1 MMYSIIDI
9 ETTGPG
15 NKITEISIFN
25 YDGNQIVDEFTS
37 LVNPQIPIPNFI
49 TALTGID
56 DDMVA
61 DAPLFSGISDRV
73 SAMTEASIFVAHNVN
88 FDYNIIKSEFKAL
101 NQVFN
106 RKKLCTIRLARK
118 LMPGYPSYSLG
129 KLCKQLDIEIVGR
142 HRAKGDAQA
151 TVVLFEML
159 LNTPDSETVFTQFLK
174 RNSKEATLPSALPK
188 AVFEALPEAAGIY
201 KFKNKKGKI
210 IYVGKAKN
218 IKKRVLSHFYDTT
231 EKEMNLCRET
241 ADIDFEP
248 SGSELVALL
257 MEDAAIKHH
266 YPQYN
271 VLSKRPIRGYGVF
284 MYQDRNNVMHL
295 AFNALK
301 KAPNPLIVFYSITAC
316 RQFLEQLCLKFDLC
330 PKYCHL
336 QENVESC
343 SHYKIKNCKG
353 VCKQEESVALYNL
366 RVKDAMTYI
375 KSQSQNIILK
385 SSGRYETEEGFV
397 WVKDGVYQGYG
408 FVDKTAT
415 IMHTSDLEPYLIP
428 QKDNI
433 DVQKIIRQ
441 HMAKQ
446 DAKVLMPQESNLE

>member
-1 MMYSIIDI
+1 MMYSIVDI

-15 NKITEISIFN
+15 NKITEISIFK
-25 YDGNQIVDEFTS
+25 YDGQQVVDEFTS
-37 LVNPQIPIPNFI
+37 LVNPEIPIPNFI

-56 DDMVA
+56 DHMVA
-61 DAPLFSGISDRV
+61 DAPLFSEISEQV
-73 SAMTEASIFVAHNVN
+73 ITLIEGSVFVAHNVN

-101 NQVFN
+101 NQVFSF
-106 RKKLCTIRLARK
+106 KKLCTIRLARK

-129 KLCKQLDIEIVGR
+129 KLCKQLNIEIVGR

-159 LNTPDSETVFTQFLK
+159 LNKPDAETVFTKFLK

-188 AVFEALPEAAGIY
+188 EVFEALPETAGIY

-231 EKEMNLCRET
+231 EKEMNLCRDT
-241 ADIDFEP
+241 ADIDFET

-284 MYQDRNNVMHL
+284 MYQDRSNVMHL

-316 RQFLEQLCLKFDLC
+316 RQFLEQLCARFDLC

-336 QENVESC
+336 QEQVEEC
-343 SHYKIKNCKG
+343 SHYKLRDCKG
-353 VCKQEESVALYNL
+353 ICRQEESVGLYNL
-366 RVKDAMTYI
+366 RVKEAMIYV
-375 KSQSQNIILK
+375 KSQSQNLILK
-385 SSGRYETEEGFV
+385 SNGRHEEESGFV
-397 WVKDGVYQGYG
+397 WVKDGIYKGYG
-408 FVDKTAT
+408 FIDHMEV
-415 IMHTSDLEPYLIP
+415 ISHTNDLEPFLIP
-428 QKDNI
+428 QKDNF

-441 HMAKQ
+441 HLAKQ
-446 DAKVLMPQESNLE
+446 SAKLLIPHE